1 MKELEEKL
9 NNVLGYLTAMA
20 FDKPELA
27 DTLEHPLNELSE
39 ATELVNNFALDNVS
53 KRYYWL
59 KADGTISNMW
69 DEKTHKETI
78 DDEMMEI
85 AKQKGWQLIQINVC

>member
-1 MKELEEKL
+1 MIMDNRKEIVEKMINALNDRGGFDDWWYNIDEEIQ
-9 NNVLGYLTAMA
+9 
-20 FDKPELA
+20 
-27 DTLEHPLNELSE
+27 NEI
-39 ATELVNNFALDNVS
+39 TDELVNILPIQIVS

-85 AKQKGWQLIQINVC
+85 AKQKGWSLIQINVC

>member
-1 MKELEEKL
+1 MDNRKEIVEKMINAL
-9 NNVLGYLTAMA
+9 NDRGG
-20 FDKPELA
+20 FDNWWYNIDEDIQA
-27 DTLEHPLNELSE
+27 EITD
-39 ATELVNNFALDNVS
+39 ELVNILPIQIVS

-69 DEKTHKETI
+69 NEKTHKETI

-85 AKQKGWQLIQINVC
+85 AKQKGWSLIQINVC

>member
-1 MKELEEKL
+1 MTKKEQTSNFLQEWNGDGYTVQDVYIEKECADL
-9 NNVLGYLTAMA
+9 MA
-20 FDKPELA
+20 EGIVKLFSI
-27 DTLEHPLNELSE
+27 PL
-39 ATELVNNFALDNVS
+39 VS

-85 AKQKGWQLIQINVC
+85 AKQKGWSLIQINVC